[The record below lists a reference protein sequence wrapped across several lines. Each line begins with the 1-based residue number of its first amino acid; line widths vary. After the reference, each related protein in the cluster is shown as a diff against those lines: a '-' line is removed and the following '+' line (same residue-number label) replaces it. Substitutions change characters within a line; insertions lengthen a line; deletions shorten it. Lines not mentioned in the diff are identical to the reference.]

1 MREEVYD
8 YLYDYGFSSNDLD
21 DILDGN
27 EEMFFTNLDDV
38 KKHISFLEEKGL
50 ESREIVDVINK
61 NPYMLTDREVRF
73 NKLDNIYYNE
83 LEMDTES
90 LKGLIINNPRTYSI
104 NPAKLREIIDYMME
118 LGYSKKEIREFILV
132 NYNVVGMDLETFKKS
147 LVKKES

>member
-8 YLYDYGFSSNDLD
+8 YLYDYGFNSKDLD
-21 DILDGN
+21 NMLDTN
-27 EEMFFTNLDDV
+27 EELFFTNLIDV

-50 ESREIVDVINK
+50 ESKDIINVINN
-61 NPYMLTDREVRF
+61 NPFMLTDREVRF

-83 LEMDTES
+83 LEMDAKS

-118 LGYSKKEIREFILV
+118 LGYSKKEIREFLLV
-132 NYNVVGMDLETFKKS
+132 NYNVIEMDLESFKKS